1 MSNLE
6 IITNEST
13 LKNFPYDG
21 SNLLTFGEWKK
32 RGYVPR
38 KGEKAFLSTKLWK
51 KTTKIDKQTGKTESF
66 FCLVTSHLFTFDQVT
81 KLEQAAK

>member
-1 MSNLE
+1 MSNQE
-6 IITNEST
+6 IISNESM

-32 RGYVPR
+32 KGYVPR

-51 KTTKIDKQTGKTESF
+51 KVSKKNEQTGKTESF
-66 FCLVTSHLFTFDQVT
+66 FVLVNAFLFTSAQVV